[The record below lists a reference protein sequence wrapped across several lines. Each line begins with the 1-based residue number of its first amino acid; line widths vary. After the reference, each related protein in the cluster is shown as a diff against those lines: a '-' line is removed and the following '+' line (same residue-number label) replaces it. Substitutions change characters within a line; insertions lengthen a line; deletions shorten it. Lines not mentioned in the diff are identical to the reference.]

1 MKKLCIALISDI
13 FTSVP
18 PKHYGGAERIV
29 YMLAEG
35 LVKAGHE
42 VTLFASSDSLVSCK
56 LVPFGYR
63 LNKSMKPGL
72 KNLISLYYNL
82 FKMRREF
89 DVVHC
94 FGRLLYLLPFLL
106 LNMPKI
112 QSYGCPISYKK
123 IIMANR
129 LSRGTLTFT
138 ACSKACI
145 KDVKYIGDWKI
156 IYNGIL
162 MNKYEYSP
170 VADKDSYLVFLGRI
184 NRIKG
189 LHTAIS
195 VARAAKK
202 RLIIAGNVD
211 VNIEDGKYFK
221 EEIEPMING
230 KDVKYIGPV
239 DDYQKSEL
247 LGGAQA
253 LLFPIEWDEPFGLVM
268 IEALACGTPVI
279 AFDKGAVR
287 EIIEDRVTG
296 FVCSNVQQMIEAV
309 KDIGSID
316 RVKCRQSVERRFSDD
331 VIVKEYNDLY
341 YSVISNAG

>member
-1 MKKLCIALISDI
+1 
-13 FTSVP
+13 
-18 PKHYGGAERIV
+18 
-29 YMLAEG
+29 
-35 LVKAGHE
+35 
-42 VTLFASSDSLVSCK
+42 
-56 LVPFGYR
+56 
-63 LNKSMKPGL
+63 
-72 KNLISLYYNL
+72 
-82 FKMRREF
+82 
-89 DVVHC
+89 
-94 FGRLLYLLPFLL
+94 
-106 LNMPKI
+106 
-112 QSYGCPISYKK
+112 
-123 IIMANR
+123 MANR